1 MSAAGIAEW
10 WTFPDSTVLCNVVD
24 SIEKCKKS
32 LQKFLL
38 AMPHEAQ
45 PLKLPKHVLE
55 HKVIWFTQDSFPM
68 L

>member
-1 MSAAGIAEW
+1 MLL
-10 WTFPDSTVLCNVVD
+10 VLLNGGHFLTRRCFCHVVD

-38 AMPHEAQ
+38 AMLHEAQ
-45 PLKLPKHVLE
+45 PLKLPKHVHE